1 MKLKTIK
8 FSNKISIVEVI
19 KKSND
24 NMKTNL
30 NKKVG
35 VNGSG
40 QRNCINSP
48 NFIK

>member
-1 MKLKTIK
+1 MKTIK
-8 FSNKISIVEVI
+8 FSNKISIVEVM
-19 KKSND
+19 KESND

-30 NKKVG
+30 NEKVG

-48 NFIK
+48 DFIK